1 MRTIANPN
9 LKRGNPATEFG
20 RGLDAVECCAKANE
34 AKRRNYKRKSDFQ
47 EAAKWALDMK
57 TDGMINGKKV
67 KITQAQAIV
76 LNLLKKSLSDKDKQA
91 IEAAK
96 VLIQL
101 SGANRS
107 NAEIKLL
114 EAQAAKIQAEVDLM
128 TGADTSALDKLDE
141 ILGEMRAN
149 ADTEPETE

>member
-1 MRTIANPN
+1 
-9 LKRGNPATEFG
+9 
-20 RGLDAVECCAKANE
+20 
-34 AKRRNYKRKSDFQ
+34 
-47 EAAKWALDMK
+47 MK
-57 TDGMINGKKV
+57 TDSTINGKKV

-128 TGADTSALDKLDE
+128 TGADTSALEKLDA
-141 ILGEMRAN
+141 ILGEMRVN
-149 ADTEPETE
+149 ADIKPETE